1 MLKVRKLLNFTIFA
15 SGQLPKNELDLN
27 NALLVTKDNWESLGI
42 RSLDKA
48 VVDLNK
54 VIPVSINV
62 LKMWRDH
69 Q

>member
-62 LKMWRDH
+62 LNSFG
-69 Q
+69 

>member
-54 VIPVSINV
+54 VIPVSVNILNS
-62 LKMWRDH
+62 KE
-69 Q
+69 